1 MASSG
6 WTNTPISLPF
16 ANRAEASLAAGMGSE
31 VGLRGVGND
40 QHVPSDRTPGGQL
53 TGIDQHFVP
62 GDRLVVEEVVEPA
75 GLAAVAGQHVQA
87 HSPRLLLSRPAGRR
101 RWQPGGGC
109 RSGRVGADPCESV
122 FPVVLRGERIRR
134 VL

>member
-75 GLAAVAGQHVQA
+75 GLVAVAGQRVQP
-87 HSPRLLLSRPAGRR
+87 HGPLLLHRGQQVVAGGR
-101 RWQPGGGC
+101 QAAVAEAAELGLSHAN
-109 RSGRVGADPCESV
+109 RSFPWCYGRANP
-122 FPVVLRGERIRR
+122 
-134 VL
+134 